1 VRNKK
6 TIAVAAAA
14 LSGALLAAGC
24 SSGSSSGGGSTGGTD
39 WSKVTTV
46 AQGGG
51 MKALIAAAKKE
62 GQLNVITLPANWA
75 NYGTIM
81 KDFTAKYGIKI
92 NDANPDGSSQDE
104 INAMVQLKGQ
114 SRAPDVLDMGTA
126 FAIKADQ
133 MKLLARYRMAEWNN
147 IPAAEKSATG
157 PGTETMAATW
167 LSATTPRR

>member
-1 VRNKK
+1 MRNKK

-24 SSGSSSGGGSTGGTD
+24 SSGSSSGGSNSGKD
-39 WSKVTTV
+39 WSKVTSV

-62 GQLNVITLPANWA
+62 GELNVITLPANWA
-75 NYGTIM
+75 NYGNIM

-133 MKLLARYRMAEWNN
+133 QHLLAKYEVAAWND
-147 IPAAEKSATG
+147 IPAAEKSAD
-157 PGTETMAATW
+157 GTW
-167 LSATTPRR
+167 YGD

>member
-1 VRNKK
+1 
-6 TIAVAAAA
+6 
-14 LSGALLAAGC
+14 
-24 SSGSSSGGGSTGGTD
+24 
-39 WSKVTTV
+39 
-46 AQGGG
+46 

-62 GQLNVITLPANWA
+62 GELNVITLPANWA
-75 NYGTIM
+75 NYGNIM

-133 MKLLARYRMAEWNN
+133 QHLLATYEVADVERHPRGREVDRRNLVRRLRRLRGYR
-147 IPAAEKSATG
+147 
-157 PGTETMAATW
+157 
-167 LSATTPRR
+167 L